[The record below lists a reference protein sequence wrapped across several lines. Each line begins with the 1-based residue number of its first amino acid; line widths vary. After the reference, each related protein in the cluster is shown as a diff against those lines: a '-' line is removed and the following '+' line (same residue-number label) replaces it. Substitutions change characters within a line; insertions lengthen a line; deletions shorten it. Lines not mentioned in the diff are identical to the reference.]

1 MQEINLTN
9 NQNKVVDA
17 RDKNILVSAGAG
29 AGKTAVLV
37 ERIIRMITDENNPI
51 DIDKFLIV
59 TFTRA
64 AAAQMKEKIRKK
76 LLFMLGKNSN
86 DANLRRQ
93 MSLIHTA
100 HISTIDSFANQIVS
114 EHFEDLDI
122 DPNYRVVETEEEQM
136 LLEDAIMRV
145 LDDLYEREDEDFLK
159 AMEQFAEG
167 SASANIIEDIK
178 AIIDKADN
186 QVFPREWLESGKGKN
201 HYNSVA
207 DFEKTELIQSQFEI
221 FEQYK
226 EFEQLL
232 EDGWDATKQAHD
244 GGFKEAI
251 AYDIEILEKLQS
263 ANTYDK
269 YRNIIIKY
277 QAKTFKGDSTSFP
290 GRDEAK
296 DAHNQMKKYC
306 SNCRNI
312 FGYLPSLEEAMDN
325 VNHAQE
331 LADILIDIAIK
342 AIDENLRE
350 KKYINAYSF
359 SDIEH
364 FAIKVLCKPTEDQSL
379 KPTDTAKEMAKEFHE
394 ILIDEYQ
401 DSNYIQEYMLSSL
414 TGGRGIENMFM
425 VGDVKQ
431 SIYRFRSAEPKLF
444 IEKYDAFKE
453 NGKEN
458 EKIVLE
464 KNFRSRP
471 EVIDATNYIFE
482 EIMKKDVGGID
493 YADGAQLKIGAG
505 NYDINLNSGF
515 NDNKTELICV
525 SNNGELNRHEA
536 EAHLIAKKILM
547 LVDENTGLKI
557 SDKSEEARPVEYKD
571 IVILTKAPATV
582 VDTYISVFEEYN
594 IPVFGE
600 KKKGFY
606 AAMEVNAIL
615 DVMRVADNPI
625 QDIPLTSV
633 MRNEVF
639 DFTDDELAQIKKDY
653 KKNKMYTALKGYS
666 ENGDNAKLKTK
677 VTDFLNTLEDY
688 REKAKYMSVY
698 DFIEYFL
705 ETTHYDQYIR
715 ALEAGERKRM
725 NIDMLKEIAY
735 SYEETSYRGLF
746 NFMRFIDKNIENDK
760 DTGEAIEVSEEDNV
774 VKIVSIHKSK
784 GLEYPIVIL
793 ANANFGRN
801 TSKKDGFIDS
811 NCNIATKSYDTKNKT
826 KTTTAIAEM
835 IKYDEKLEQRAE
847 ELRLLYVAM
856 TRAKEKLILVSS
868 FKAGKEDI
876 AFKDT
881 DLEKFKYD
889 SNKSHKDRIIESSN
903 FHGYIAPVI
912 GKEIFDSLPEVI
924 HRDDQIEP
932 KDLENIRVTFVP
944 DLDKFGE
951 IPTVKED
958 DSKVD
963 KDIDPEMVQ
972 TIKDNF
978 DNEYKYR
985 EELGLRAKMSVTEI
999 KKKLNKE
1006 FEDEDSHD
1014 FIHKKT
1020 EKTIPNFMREDKE
1033 IELTGAEKG
1042 NIYHKVFELLDYSIN
1057 VENESEVE
1065 SFLDKLV
1072 KENRLTKKERE
1083 AVEIKQVISFTSSDI
1098 AKRMKAAFDRNK
1110 LYRERKFLMTLEG
1123 SIIKD
1128 IQGIET
1134 DKSMVVQGI
1143 IDACFEEEGKYV
1155 IVDYKTDNVDDIK
1168 ILEKRYKSQ
1177 LDIYEIAIKKITG
1190 IEVSEKIIYSV
1201 KLGEEVKV

>member
-1 MQEINLTN
+1 MQEINLTK
-9 NQNKVVDA
+9 NQNKVVNA

-64 AAAQMKEKIRKK
+64 AAAQMKEKIRNK
-76 LLFMLGKNSN
+76 LYAMLDNGYD
-86 DANLRRQ
+86 DANIRRQ
-93 MSLIHTA
+93 LSLIHTA

-122 DPNYRVVETEEEQM
+122 DPNFRVVETEEEQM
-136 LLEDAIMRV
+136 LLEDAILRV
-145 LDDLYEREDEDFLK
+145 LDDLYEQEDEDFLK

-167 SASANIIEDIK
+167 SASANIIEEIT
-178 AIIDKADN
+178 AIIDKANN

-201 HYNSVA
+201 YYNSVA
-207 DFEKTELIQSQFEI
+207 DFEKTKLIQSQIEV

-226 EFEQLL
+226 EFEQPL
-232 EDGWDATKQAHD
+232 EDGWDVTKQAPD
-244 GGFKEAI
+244 GDFKDAI
-251 AYDIEILEKLQS
+251 AYDIETLEKLQS
-263 ANTYDK
+263 ANTYDE
-269 YRNIIIKY
+269 YRNAIIKY
-277 QAKTFKGDSTSFP
+277 KAKTYGKDKARFP

-296 DAHNQMKKYC
+296 EAHNQIKKYC
-306 SNCRNI
+306 SECKKI
-312 FGYLPSLEEAMDN
+312 FGYLPSLEEAMNN
-325 VNHAQE
+325 VNRAQE
-331 LADILIDIAIK
+331 LADVLIDIAIK
-342 AIDENLRE
+342 AIEENLRE

-364 FAIKVLCKPTEDQSL
+364 FAIKVLCKPTDDQSL
-379 KPTDTAKEMAKEFHE
+379 EPTDTAKEMAKEFHE

-401 DSNYIQEYMLSSL
+401 DSNYIQEYMLQSL
-414 TGGRGIENMFM
+414 IGGRGIGNMFM

-444 IEKYDAFKE
+444 IEKYDTFKE
-453 NGKEN
+453 DDKEN

-471 EVIDATNYIFE
+471 EVINATNYIFE

-493 YADGAQLKIGAG
+493 YADGAQLKVGAE
-505 NYDINLNSGF
+505 NYDINLNRGF

-525 SNNGELNRHEA
+525 SNNGDLNRHKA

-547 LVDENTGLKI
+547 LVDENKGLKI

-600 KKKGFY
+600 KKNGFY
-606 AAMEVNAIL
+606 AATEVNAIL

-639 DFTDDELAQIKKDY
+639 DFTDDDLAQIKKDY

-666 ENGDNAKLKTK
+666 ENGDNEKLKTK
-677 VTDFLNTLEDY
+677 VTDFLETLEDY

-705 ETTHYDQYIR
+705 ETTHYDQYVR

-793 ANANFGRN
+793 TNVNFGRN
-801 TSKKDGFIDS
+801 TSKKDSFIDS
-811 NCNIATKSYDTKNKT
+811 NCNIATQSYNTENKT

-835 IKYDEKLEQRAE
+835 VKFNEKLEQRAE

-876 AFKDT
+876 AFT
-881 DLEKFKYD
+881 ENDLKKFKYD
-889 SNKSHKDRIIESSN
+889 KSKSHEERIIDSSN

-912 GKEIFDSLPEVI
+912 GKEIFDSLPEEI
-924 HRDDQIEP
+924 HRDDVIEP
-932 KDLENIRVTFVP
+932 KDLEHIRVSFVP
-944 DLDKFGE
+944 NLDKFGE
-951 IPTVKED
+951 IPTVEKD

-963 KDIDPEMVQ
+963 KDIDPEMVK
-972 TIKDNF
+972 TIKENF
-978 DNEYKYR
+978 KDEYIYQH
-985 EELGLRAKMSVTEI
+985 ELSLRSKMSVTEI

-1006 FEDEDSHD
+1006 FQDEDAHD
-1014 FIHKKT
+1014 FIHKNT
-1020 EKTIPNFMREDKE
+1020 EKNAPNFMREDKE
-1033 IELTGAEKG
+1033 TELTGAEKG
-1042 NIYHKVFELLDYSIN
+1042 NAYHKIFELLDYTMN
-1057 VENESEVE
+1057 LEDESEIE

-1072 KENRLTKKERE
+1072 EDNRLTKKERE
-1083 AVEIKQVISFTSSDI
+1083 AVETKQIITFTTRDI
-1098 AKRMKAAFDRNK
+1098 AKRMEAAFDRNE
-1110 LYRERKFLMTLEG
+1110 LYRERKFLMSLEG
-1123 SIIKD
+1123 DIIKD

-1143 IDACFEEEGKYV
+1143 IDACFVEDGQYV
-1155 IVDYKTDNVDDIK
+1155 IVDYKTDNVDDIEE
-1168 ILEKRYKSQ
+1168 LEKRYKSQ

-1190 IEVSEKIIYSV
+1190 MDVSDKIIYSV
-1201 KLGEEVKV
+1201 PLGEERKV

>member
-1 MQEINLTN
+1 MSDLNFTD
-9 NQNKVVDA
+9 NQNKVLDA

-122 DPNYRVVETEEEQM
+122 DPNFRVVETEEEQM

-145 LDDLYEREDEDFLK
+145 LDDLYEQEDEDFLK

-167 SASANIIEDIK
+167 SASAKIIEDIK
-178 AIIDKADN
+178 AIIDKANN

-207 DFEKTELIQSQFEI
+207 DFEKSELVQSQFEI
-221 FEQYK
+221 LEKYK
-226 EFEQLL
+226 EFESLL

-244 GGFKEAI
+244 GGFKDCI
-251 AYDIEILEKLQS
+251 ANDIETLEKLQK
-263 ANTYDK
+263 ANSYDE
-269 YRNIIIKY
+269 YRNAIINY
-277 QAKTFKGDSTSFP
+277 QSKTFNKDYKDFP

-296 DAHNQMKKYC
+296 EAHDQMKAYC
-306 SNCRNI
+306 KICRNI
-312 FGYLPSLEEAMDN
+312 FGYLPSLKEAMDN
-325 VNHAQE
+325 INHAQQ
-331 LADILIDIAIK
+331 LADVLIDIAIK
-342 AIDENLRE
+342 VIDENLRE

-364 FAIKVLCKPTEDQSL
+364 FAIKVLCKSTDDQSL
-379 KPTDTAKEMAKEFHE
+379 ESTVTAKEMAKEFHE

-401 DSNYIQEYMLSSL
+401 DSNYIQEYMLKSL
-414 TGGRGIENMFM
+414 TGGRGIGNMFM

-444 IEKYDAFKE
+444 IEKYDTFKE
-453 NGKEN
+453 DDKEN

-471 EVIDATNYIFE
+471 EIINATNFIFD
-482 EIMKKDVGGID
+482 EIMQKDVGGID
-493 YADGAQLKIGAG
+493 YANGARLKRGAE
-505 NYDINLNSGF
+505 NYNINLNKDF

-525 SNNGELNRHEA
+525 ANNEELNRHEA

-547 LVDENTGLKI
+547 LTNKDAGLKI
-557 SDKSEEARPVEYKD
+557 SNNSEDARPLEYKD
-571 IVILTKAPATV
+571 IVILTKAPSTV

-606 AAMEVNAIL
+606 AATEVNAIL

-625 QDIPLTSV
+625 QDIPLAAV

-639 DFTDDELAQIKKDY
+639 DFSDDELAQIKKDY
-653 KKNKMYTALKGYS
+653 KKNKMYTALREYS
-666 ENGDNAKLKTK
+666 KSGDNEELRAKA
-677 VTDFLNTLEDY
+677 TDFLNTLEDY

-705 ETTHYDQYIR
+705 ETTHYDQYVR

-735 SYEETSYRGLF
+735 SYEETAYRGLF
-746 NFMRFIDKNIENDK
+746 NFLRFIDKNIENDK

-784 GLEYPIVIL
+784 GLEYPVVIL
-793 ANANFGRN
+793 ANANYRRPN
-801 TSKKDGFIDS
+801 SKKDDFVDS
-811 NCNIATKSYDTKNKT
+811 NCNIATKAYDTENKT
-826 KTTTAIAEM
+826 KSTTPIVER
-835 IKYDEKLEQRAE
+835 IKEDEKLEQRAE

-856 TRAKEKLILVSS
+856 TRAKEKLIIVSS
-868 FKAGKEDI
+868 FKAGNEGV
-876 AFKDT
+876 AFSKSALQT
-881 DLEKFKYD
+881 FKYD
-889 SNKSHKDRIIESSN
+889 ETKGHKERILESSN

-912 GKEIFDSLPEVI
+912 GKEIFDSLPEEI
-924 HRDDQIEP
+924 KMDDEIEP
-932 KDLENIRVTFVP
+932 KDLDHIRVSFVP
-944 DLDKFGE
+944 DLEKYGE
-951 IPTVKED
+951 IPTVKKD

-963 KDIDPEMVQ
+963 KTIDPEMVQ

-978 DNEYKYR
+978 EEKYKY
-985 EELGLRAKMSVTEI
+985 EDELSLRSKMSVTEI

-1006 FEDEDSHD
+1006 FEDEDAHD

-1020 EKTIPNFMREDKE
+1020 EKTTPNFMREDKE

-1042 NIYHKVFELLDYSIN
+1042 NAYHKVFELLDYSMN
-1057 VENESEVE
+1057 VEDESEIE

-1072 KENRLTKKERE
+1072 EENRLTKKERE
-1083 AVEIKQVISFTSSDI
+1083 AVETKKVIAFTSDDI
-1098 AKRMKAAFDRNK
+1098 GKRMKAAYDKNE
-1110 LYRERKFLMTLEG
+1110 LYRERKFLMSLEG
-1123 SIIKD
+1123 DIIKD

-1134 DKSMVVQGI
+1134 DQTMVVQGI
-1143 IDACFEEEGKYV
+1143 IDACFVEEGKYV
-1155 IVDYKTDNVDDIK
+1155 IVDYKTDNIDDTEE
-1168 ILEKRYKSQ
+1168 LEKRYKSQ
-1177 LDIYEIAIKKITG
+1177 LDIYEIAIEKITG
-1190 IEVSEKIIYSV
+1190 MEVSERILYSV
-1201 KLGEEVKV
+1201 PLGKGRKV